1 MLMPAK
7 YFDQACWEREI
18 AEALDT
24 FDPSLSN
31 RRITLVHY
39 GLSRVLQA
47 VTGTDAGANFHTWA
61 VWGSRKAGVTIRQED
76 LGEALRN
83 ATVVA
88 GIVGL
93 FVGLVVSLVSIKLWL
108 TALPWIIV
116 LPSTL
121 VGMCCGALAGRWIAA
136 YSRREAARLILEG
149 NRIVLEDIG
158 KQTARF
164 VALFHDR
171 NEEDARS
178 LEAFLAELRTGET
191 ASGGQDLLRQA
202 FTQYYTARYAKD
214 LKQKHEAAYF
224 ANCLAVLHEHIRL
237 EPYIKKSM
245 PYIIRKCATKRL
257 MQFDVG
263 TVRLTV
269 SEEVPRLDGVPFPD
283 SLHEL
288 SSRELSNFL
297 DGANGWGGDLATSP
311 ARDWTNIRERMR
323 YIVQLFRVMHLE
335 ESVFSEPYILTQNEQ
350 PISFATELPRQ

>member
-1 MLMPAK
+1 MLMPAE
-7 YFDQACWEREI
+7 YFDQAYWEREI
-18 AEALDT
+18 AEAIET
-24 FDPSLSN
+24 ADPPLSN

-39 GLSRVLQA
+39 RLSQVLQS
-47 VTGTDAGANFHTWA
+47 VTGADAGANFHTWA

-76 LGEALRN
+76 LGEAIRN

-93 FVGLVVSLVSIKLWL
+93 IVGSVVSWVSINLWL
-108 TALPWIIV
+108 TGLHWSVVPLSA
-116 LPSTL
+116 L
-121 VGMCCGALAGRWIAA
+121 VGMCCGALVGRRIAI

-164 VALFHDR
+164 VALFHDQS
-171 NEEDARS
+171 EADASS
-178 LEAFLAELRTGET
+178 LDAFLAELRPGDT

-202 FTQYYTARYAKD
+202 FTQYYAARYAKD

-263 TVRLTV
+263 PVSLTV
-269 SEEVPRLDGVPFPD
+269 SEEVPRLEGVPFPD
-283 SLHEL
+283 SLHDL
-288 SSRELSNFL
+288 SSRELSDFL
-297 DGANGWGGDLATSP
+297 NGAQGWGGDLVSSP

-335 ESVFSEPYILTQNEQ
+335 RSVFSEPYTSDAE
-350 PISFATELPRQ
+350 